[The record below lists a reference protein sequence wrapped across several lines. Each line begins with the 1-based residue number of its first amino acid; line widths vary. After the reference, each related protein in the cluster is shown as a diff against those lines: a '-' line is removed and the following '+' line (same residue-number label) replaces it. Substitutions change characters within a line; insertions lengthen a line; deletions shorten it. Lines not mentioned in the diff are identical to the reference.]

1 MTNEIREPKQKRSI
15 EKKEKIVDAGWK
27 LITKNGYYK
36 TNTAEIAKKA
46 GVSTG
51 IIYQYFKDKHDI
63 LISGINKYG
72 DEVFFPM
79 LKDTFD
85 LSKESI
91 TNMINE
97 YIKSHKVSKNT
108 HEEIMSM
115 THSDEEVAAYFY
127 KREMDLTN
135 QIYNNLLDKNIN
147 KDGLKEK
154 VHVIIGLIDNL
165 CHEVSYHKHSELDYN
180 KMTDIVI
187 NTILNITKTI

>member
-1 MTNEIREPKQKRSI
+1 MTNDIREPKQKRSI

-147 KDGLKEK
+147 KEGLKEK

>member
-15 EKKEKIVDAGWK
+15 EKKEKIVDVGWK
-27 LITKNGYYK
+27 LISKNGYYK

-147 KDGLKEK
+147 KEGLKEK